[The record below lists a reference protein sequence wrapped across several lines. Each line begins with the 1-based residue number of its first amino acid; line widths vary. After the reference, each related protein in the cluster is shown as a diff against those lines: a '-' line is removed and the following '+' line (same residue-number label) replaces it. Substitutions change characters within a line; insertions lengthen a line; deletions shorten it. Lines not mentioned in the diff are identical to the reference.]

1 LTWEVFSPG
10 NFGERGTDGMDLIK
24 FLGGTKRTFEQTLKK
39 CVARI
44 YSLRPVLTQNISR
57 LQCMAFKVVVP
68 YQYGKINTN
77 YPKN

>member
-44 YSLRPVLTQNISR
+44 LSEASVDTEHFPVAMHGLQSGCSLSI
-57 LQCMAFKVVVP
+57 
-68 YQYGKINTN
+68 
-77 YPKN
+77 